1 MTDPQLNASS
11 DSMQTGQSPEHIAL
25 DPVEVRILSVMAE
38 KEALTPD
45 NYPLSLNALTNG
57 CNQLSSRDPIMNL
70 SEPEVQDALDRLI
83 QRKLVSEVRQAG
95 ARVAKYEHRMRIQ
108 WTLEQDKLSAL
119 VMLMLRGPQ
128 TAAEIRTRSGR
139 LHEFPG
145 IADVEEVL
153 QFLIDKYPPLVNR
166 LPRAAGTKETR
177 YAHTFFGEIFQE
189 PQRDYASGGASGGS
203 HQDRIT
209 RLESEIE
216 NLRTELDQLKT
227 ELAMFRKQFD

>member
-1 MTDPQLNASS
+1 MSDPEMNASS
-11 DSMQTGQSPEHIAL
+11 DNANTSQDTDYIVL
-25 DPVEVRILSVMAE
+25 DPTEVRVLSVMAE

-45 NYPLSLNALTNG
+45 NYPISLNALTNG

-70 SEPEVQDALDRLI
+70 SEQEVQDALDRLI
-83 QRKLVSEVRQAG
+83 QRRLVSEVRQAG

-119 VMLMLRGPQ
+119 VILMLRGPQ

-153 QFLIDKYPPLVNR
+153 QFLIDKYPPLVSK

-189 PQRDYASGGASGGS
+189 PQRDFASGAAHGGS
-203 HQDRIT
+203 HQDRIA
-209 RLESEIE
+209 RLESEME
-216 NLRTELDQLKT
+216 SLRSELDQLKA
-227 ELAMFRKQFD
+227 ELTAFRKQFD